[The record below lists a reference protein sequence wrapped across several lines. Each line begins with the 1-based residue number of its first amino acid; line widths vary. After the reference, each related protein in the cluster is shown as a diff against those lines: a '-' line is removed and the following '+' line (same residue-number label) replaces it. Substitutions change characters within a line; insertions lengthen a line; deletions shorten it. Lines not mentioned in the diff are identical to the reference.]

1 MIASLFAWTTS
12 KVVQNTYIVGNLQR
26 TWEGKKPMNWL
37 LLESFPNCMVRTSN
51 NDPKVAESTSL
62 YGQMPTQLLC
72 DLFSSHL
79 LQIGLFYCIYV
90 TATNKNLLAFHINFE
105 FDLQLTNAISRIVLS
120 YSRNRWKK
128 ARKCIIFI
136 HLLFSNVQENK
147 NGKKAFLLYFSSLFL
162 KGK

>member
-1 MIASLFAWTTS
+1 MIASLFSWTTS

-26 TWEGKKPMNWL
+26 TWEGKKTNELAIAWKFSQL
-37 LLESFPNCMVRTSN
+37 HGTN

-147 NGKKAFLLYFSSLFL
+147 NGKKAFLLYFSLLFL

>member
-26 TWEGKKPMNWL
+26 TWEEKNQWIGYCSKV
-37 LLESFPNCMVRTSN
+37 FPIAWYEQW
-51 NDPKVAESTSL
+51 PKSSWVNIIIRPNAYSIT
-62 YGQMPTQLLC
+62 MRP
-72 DLFSSHL
+72 FSSHL
-79 LQIGLFYCIYV
+79 LQIGPFYCIYV
-90 TATNKNLLAFHINFE
+90 TATNKNLLAFHINLKFN
-105 FDLQLTNAISRIVLS
+105 LQLTNAISGIVLS

-147 NGKKAFLLYFSSLFL
+147 NEKKAFFLYFSSVFL